1 MSTHSAAAST
11 GASVRPGEAAVGRL
25 SWRDTTF
32 ETLVESARVRD
43 LARLERDERLPR
55 WLSAAGFVAAAL
67 LLAALGPTGREPAAA
82 TVVLLVLSYAAA
94 SRITF
99 EVGSG
104 FAMPT
109 QLIAVPMLLL
119 LPAKVVPLC
128 VGAGLVLGALPDYVR
143 GRAHVER
150 VSVVIGG
157 GWYSLAPALLLVLA
171 GEPGTR
177 PQNWGWLLAA
187 LGAQFALDFS
197 ASALGEWTAVRVP
210 PSQLVAPLLWVF
222 MVDAL
227 LAPIG
232 LAVGI
237 AAGVTTA
244 ALVLPLPLLALIA
257 IFARERQRRIDH
269 ALELSTAYQG
279 TAFLLGDVVEADDA
293 YTGDHSRQVV
303 ELVVAVAERLGLGS
317 RERRLAEL
325 AALLHDVGKIRIPSA
340 IINKPGPLTPEE
352 RRVIETHTIEGER
365 LLAPI
370 GGLLAEVGAIVRSCH
385 EHYDGNGYPDR
396 LAGNEIPLV
405 ARVVSCC
412 DAYNAMTTDR
422 PYRRALSVA
431 AALDEARRHAGT
443 QFDPT
448 VVDALE
454 AVVTSAA
461 A

>member
-11 GASVRPGEAAVGRL
+11 GASLRPGEAAGGRL
-25 SWRDTTF
+25 SWRDLSV
-32 ETLVESARVRD
+32 ETLVESARGRD
-43 LARLERDERLPR
+43 LVRLDRSERLPR
-55 WLSAAGFVAAAL
+55 WSSAAGFVCAAL

-119 LPAKVVPLC
+119 LPAKLVPVC
-128 VGAGLVLGALPDYVR
+128 VGAGLVLGALPDYLR
-143 GRAHVER
+143 GRSHVER
-150 VSVVIGG
+150 MTVVIGG
-157 GWYSLAPALLLVLA
+157 GWYSLAPALVLVLA
-171 GEPGTR
+171 GEPGAR
-177 PQNWGWLLAA
+177 PQDWSWLVAA
-187 LGAQFALDFS
+187 LGAQFALDFA
-197 ASALGEWTAVRVP
+197 ASALGEWTAVRVS
-210 PSQLVAPLLWVF
+210 PSQLVIPMLWVF

-303 ELVVAVAERLGLGS
+303 QLVVAVSERLGLGP
-317 RERRLAEL
+317 RDRRLAEL

-352 RRVIETHTIEGER
+352 RQVIETHTIEGER

-370 GGLLAEVGAIVRSCH
+370 GGLLAEVGTIVRSCH
-385 EHYDGNGYPDR
+385 EHYDGNGYPDGI
-396 LAGNEIPLV
+396 AGSRIPLV
-405 ARVVSCC
+405 ARIVVCC
-412 DAYNAMTTDR
+412 DAFNAMTTDR
-422 PYRRALSVA
+422 PYRKALPLRAA
-431 AALDEARRHAGT
+431 IDELHTHAGT
-443 QFDPT
+443 QFDP
-448 VVDALE
+448 
-454 AVVTSAA
+454 AVVEALVAVVS
-461 A
+461 